1 VFLDAFVIR
10 SLLLPAV
17 LELLGR
23 WTWWFPEQLG
33 RRLPRLETEPTPRP
47 AAEPTEAR

>member
-10 SLLLPAV
+10 SMLLPAV

-23 WTWWFPEQLG
+23 STWWFPERLG
-33 RRLPRLETEPTPRP
+33 RRLPRLATEPAPRP
-47 AAEPTEAR
+47 AAEPSEAG